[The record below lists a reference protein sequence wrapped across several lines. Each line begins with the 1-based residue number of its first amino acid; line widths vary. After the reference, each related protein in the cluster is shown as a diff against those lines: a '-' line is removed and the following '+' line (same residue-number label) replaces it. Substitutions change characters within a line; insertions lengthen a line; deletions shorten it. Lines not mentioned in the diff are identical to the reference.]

1 MMLILAEVR
10 APDSVNL
17 TVESEFDLDVTLLE
31 VHDTGHLLNMTDDN
45 CGNTCE
51 GSTCISAA

>member
-1 MMLILAEVR
+1 MSILSEVR
-10 APDSVNL
+10 APDSVTL
-17 TVESEFDLDVTLLE
+17 PVESEFDLDVTLLE